1 MSQNSQEGEILV
13 LQEHVSHHDFVRV
26 TEERLDLLQYK
37 TYQGDGDKK
46 SFEDVWITSD
56 QANAV
61 HYLDN
66 PLMNC
71 RYLWIRGPQTP
82 NLLSRIYGLLPFYD
96 SEDLLESLADADN
109 HNEAVDAVLRIGVG
123 FTQFNTQ
130 AFKAFEACLENPS
143 VSLRRATIQAIAYR
157 SWPECEPLLI
167 KLLQTDTEEKVR
179 IFAQEILNS
188 EYQFQSV

>member
-13 LQEHVSHHDFVRV
+13 LQEHVNHHDFVRV
-26 TEERLDLLQYK
+26 AEERLDLLQYK
-37 TYQGDGDKK
+37 THQGDGEKK

-71 RYLWIRGPQTP
+71 RYLWIRSPQTP
-82 NLLSRIYGLLPFYD
+82 DLLSKIYGLLPYYD

-109 HNEAVDAVLRIGVG
+109 HNEAVDAVLRLGVG
-123 FTQFNTQ
+123 FTNFDPH
-130 AFKAFEACLENPS
+130 AFEAFETCLEHPS
-143 VSLRRATIQAIAYR
+143 ASLRRATIQAIAYR
-157 SWPECEPLLI
+157 SWSECEPLLERVI
-167 KLLQTDTEEKVR
+167 QTDTDEKVR
-179 IFAQEILNS
+179 QFAQKILDS
-188 EYQFQSV
+188 EYRLQRV